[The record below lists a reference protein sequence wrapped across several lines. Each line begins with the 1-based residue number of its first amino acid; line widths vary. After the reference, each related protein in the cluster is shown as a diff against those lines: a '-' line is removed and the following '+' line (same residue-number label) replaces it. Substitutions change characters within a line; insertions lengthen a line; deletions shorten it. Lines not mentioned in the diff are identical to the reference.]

1 MIDSQ
6 KGNVAGA
13 SYTGQEPAI
22 SLGATGGVDSDV
34 EFELCAPGIPAN
46 AVPVFDESLGAVVG
60 YREEATTG
68 VYRLYD
74 LNGNVVGVEEKG
86 LESPLVDPLDL
97 IFFVGG
103 ILRVLGKGA
112 VTGVVRQ
119 TPKLAAL
126 TAGGSARVLVAS
138 IVGVIRTVFKGL
150 AVRELKFT
158 ATTAARMMTAGR
170 HVPLHIL
177 HLTLKY
183 GKRCPTLKA

>member
-1 MIDSQ
+1 
-6 KGNVAGA
+6 
-13 SYTGQEPAI
+13 
-22 SLGATGGVDSDV
+22 
-34 EFELCAPGIPAN
+34 
-46 AVPVFDESLGAVVG
+46 
-60 YREEATTG
+60 
-68 VYRLYD
+68 
-74 LNGNVVGVEEKG
+74 
-86 LESPLVDPLDL
+86 
-97 IFFVGG
+97 
-103 ILRVLGKGA
+103 LGKGA